1 MTLRTFMWQSPRW
14 QPILAPRLRNVALL
28 LGSVLWWLIYGW
40 LALRLWT
47 SGFLLADRLNIALI
61 ALCIGLGVILALS
74 WRTAGSQWWRWLS
87 NIFRPPRWRALNL
100 AQLQALSPSE
110 FEEYVARRIFER
122 RGYKALNT
130 PDVKDGGI
138 DVLVTDRKG
147 RQMVVQCKRYRNSV
161 GEPVVRDLYGTM
173 IGNGAISAYLVT
185 TGEITAAARLWATGK
200 PIELIDGQRL
210 VELAR

>member
-1 MTLRTFMWQSPRW
+1 MLV
-14 QPILAPRLRNVALL
+14 PRLRAWALL
-28 LGSVLWWLIYGW
+28 LSSGLWLLLYGW
-40 LALRLWT
+40 LALRLWIEN
-47 SGFLLADRLNIALI
+47 LALTDRLNLALI
-61 ALCIGLGVILALS
+61 ALCIGLGVLLALG
-74 WRTAGSQWWRWLS
+74 WRASGGQWWTQLGNMFQR
-87 NIFRPPRWRALNL
+87 PRWRAMNL
-100 AQLQALSPSE
+100 AQLQALSPSD

-138 DVLVTDRKG
+138 DVLVTDRNG
-147 RQMVVQCKRYRNSV
+147 RQMVVQCKRYKHSV

-185 TGEITAAARLWATGK
+185 TGEITEAARLWAAGK

-210 VELAR
+210 VALAR

>member
-14 QPILAPRLRNVALL
+14 QPTHAPRLRNRALL
-28 LGSVLWWLIYGW
+28 VGSALWLLLYGW
-40 LALRLWT
+40 LALRLWA
-47 SGFLLADRLNIALI
+47 SGFLLADRLNIVLI
-61 ALCIGLGVILALS
+61 VLCIGLGVILALG
-74 WRTAGSQWWRWLS
+74 WRSFGSQWWTWFS
-87 NIFRPPRWRALNL
+87 NMLRPPRWRALNL
-100 AQLQALSPSE
+100 TQLQSLSPSD

-138 DVLVTDRKG
+138 DVLVTDRIG
-147 RQMVVQCKRYRNSV
+147 RQMVVQCKRYRHSV

-173 IGNGAISAYLVT
+173 IGNGAVSAYLVT
-185 TGEITAAARLWATGK
+185 TGEITTAARLWAAGK
-200 PIELIDGQRL
+200 PIELVDGQRL